1 MSIFGDIF
9 QNMNTRFF
17 ASDNC
22 SGIHP
27 QIMEA
32 IIQANTGHVKGYGY
46 DPYTREAEAAFRN
59 IFGDDI
65 EVYFVYSGT
74 GANVLALESCIRSYE
89 AVICSDMAHIYT
101 DEAGAPER
109 FLQAKLI
116 TLPSTHGKIT
126 PEQVLPVLVGRG
138 VEHHVQPKVISLTQS
153 TEYGTL
159 YTSEELRA
167 FGELAQKED
176 LYFHVDGA
184 RISNAVAALGI
195 SAAELIKNAG
205 VDVMSFGGTKNGMM
219 MGEALVFFNKDLAKN
234 FLYRRKQGMQLS
246 SKMRFISAQF
256 SAFFKHDLWLQTAAH
271 ANKMAKEL
279 EAGLLKTGRVQ
290 ITQPVEVNGV
300 FAIFPEGVAEV
311 LQQEFPFYVWNEFT
325 REVRLMCSF
334 DTSSEDID
342 IFLKRLHQLLN

>member
-1 MSIFGDIF
+1 
-9 QNMNTRFF
+9 MNARFF

-27 QIMEA
+27 QILEA
-32 IIQANTGHVKGYGY
+32 IVNVNQGHVKGYGY
-46 DPYTREAEAAFRN
+46 DTYTRDAENAFKKL
-59 IFGDDI
+59 FGEDI
-65 EVYFVYSGT
+65 DVFFVYSGT

-116 TLPSTHGKIT
+116 TLPSVNGKIT
-126 PEQVLPVLVGRG
+126 PEQVIPVLVGRG

-159 YTSEELRA
+159 YSAEELKA
-167 FGELAQKED
+167 FGDLARKEN
-176 LYFHVDGA
+176 LYLHVDGA

-195 SAAELIKNAG
+195 SARELIRDSG

-219 MGEALVFFNKDLAKN
+219 MGEAIVFFNKELARN

-256 SAFFKHDLWLQTAAH
+256 SAFFQHDLWIQTASH
-271 ANKMAKEL
+271 ANQMAKIL
-279 EAGLLKTGRVQ
+279 EAGLIATGKVT
-290 ITQPVEVNGV
+290 ITQPVQVNGV
-300 FAIFPEGVAEV
+300 FAIFPEGVAEL

-325 REVRLMCSF
+325 NEVRLMCSF
-334 DTSSEDID
+334 DTTINDIELF
-342 IFLKRLHQLLN
+342 IARVNELVS